1 MLPYTAHALRRA
13 AEASWS
19 KGGGEDENFAL
30 TGAQQRV
37 ALFTLVATV
46 DVVLNTH
53 FPVQMPLL
61 ALEQK

>member
-1 MLPYTAHALRRA
+1 MRSDA
-13 AEASWS
+13 
-19 KGGGEDENFAL
+19 GGGENDNFEL

-37 ALFTLVATV
+37 ALVTLVAQV

-61 ALEQK
+61 ALEHK